1 LLRNSSEYQNPGV
14 YGLVGAAYADYM
26 AAVEINRL
34 VVNYGEKI
42 AVDGLDFTAPEGEIT
57 ALLGPNGAGKTST
70 IEVACGLRAA
80 SGGTVRLFGQDP
92 QTPQIRGQMG
102 VMLQTGGLY
111 PTARPLEWL
120 TYLAKLYPHPQDP
133 RTLLRAVGIDP
144 GLRTQTRRLSGGEQQ
159 RVKLAAALL
168 PRPTLLFLDEPTAG
182 LDALSRRNLLDLLR
196 QQRDDGVAII
206 LTTHLL
212 ADVEDLADSIT
223 VMAQGKVAMRGTL
236 AELTGTRRAISFG
249 APAALTLTDLS
260 ESLPDGY
267 VAHEAAPGKY
277 VVSGEPTPEIML
289 IITTWC
295 SNLGVMA
302 SELSVGNTSLEQLLI
317 DASVEVTK

>member
-1 LLRNSSEYQNPGV
+1 
-14 YGLVGAAYADYM
+14 M

-182 LDALSRRNLLDLLR
+182 LDPI
-196 QQRDDGVAII
+196 V
-206 LTTHLL
+206 
-212 ADVEDLADSIT
+212 ADSID
-223 VMAQGKVAMRGTL
+223 L
-236 AELTGTRRAISFG
+236 LIRR
-249 APAALTLTDLS
+249 LQR
-260 ESLPDGY
+260 
-267 VAHEAAPGKY
+267 K
-277 VVSGEPTPEIML
+277 
-289 IITTWC
+289 
-295 SNLGVMA
+295 LGV
-302 SELSVGNTSLEQLLI
+302 TSIVVTHDMKSAFTIADHVALLHEGRCYFYGTCEQLRDSTDPVI
-317 DASVEVTK
+317 RDFVQGRSHDEP